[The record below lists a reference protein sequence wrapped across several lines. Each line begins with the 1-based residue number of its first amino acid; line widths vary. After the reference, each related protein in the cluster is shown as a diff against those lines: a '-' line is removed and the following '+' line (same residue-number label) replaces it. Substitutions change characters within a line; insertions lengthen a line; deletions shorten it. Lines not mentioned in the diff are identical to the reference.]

1 VIPLGVLPHDAVLVE
16 SLLQP
21 EVPLRLARADH
32 AAWVRSRGDAGGDQ
46 HRQSCM
52 PGRMDCAAVVLGS
65 AVDVGSRRDR
75 LAADRGA
82 AERSV
87 EVRMFMRNGDQ
98 LRCLA
103 ALSLGLGDRFLIE
116 ADLGAGGEE
125 HELHAR
131 LGHRRDDGL
140 AVVRN
145 GDIHPLAALVT
156 AAAGMVHGFILCL

>member
-1 VIPLGVLPHDAVLVE
+1 
-16 SLLQP
+16 
-21 EVPLRLARADH
+21 
-32 AAWVRSRGDAGGDQ
+32 
-46 HRQSCM
+46 
-52 PGRMDCAAVVLGS
+52 MDRAAVVLGS

-75 LAADRGA
+75 LAADRGV

-87 EVRMFMRNGDQ
+87 QARMFVRDGDQ
-98 LRCLA
+98 LRRLA
-103 ALSLGLGDRFLIE
+103 ALRVGLGDRLLIE

-125 HELHAR
+125 HELDAG
-131 LGHRRDDGL
+131 LGHRRDHGV